1 MITRYLDRLD
11 PAASEIGSVNTIYLE
26 RDGEGALRLAGEN
39 TDWFGVRNALV
50 EALPAAQR
58 VSPRPFGDGK
68 AGFIIG
74 GGGTTRAAVYA
85 LSQLGLS
92 PIYILNRDP
101 VEVADIIAAFPQYDL
116 RPLTAPV
123 IPTIAESIAAGVGAI
138 PCLPP
143 QTEAERAVYDI
154 AGQLLANGPRGR
166 PFLEM
171 CYKPRRTRLYEMA
184 ESAGWT
190 AITGIEAMI
199 EQGFAQQ
206 ELWLLR
212 SISRPWD
219 RTDLPEHAKQKARA
233 LVRAMDDIVVSEKT
247 DRS

>member
-11 PAASEIGSVNTIYLE
+11 PGAAEIGSVNTIYLE
-26 RDGEGALRLAGEN
+26 RDSSGSIRTVGEN
-39 TDWFGVRNALV
+39 TDWLGVRNAIV
-50 EALPAAQR
+50 QSLPPPQQQLA
-58 VSPRPFGDGK
+58 RPFGEGR

-92 PIYILNRDP
+92 PIYLLNRDP
-101 VEVADIIAAFPQYDL
+101 DETEDIIGSFPQYDL
-116 RPLTAPV
+116 RPLPSN
-123 IPTIAESIAAGVGAI
+123 IPEIGDTIAAGVGAI

-143 QTEAERAVYDI
+143 QTAAERAVY
-154 AGQLLANGPRGR
+154 AAAEELFRTGPRGR

-184 ESAGWT
+184 EEAGWT

-212 SISRPWD
+212 SVARPWD
-219 RTDLPEHAKQKARA
+219 RDTLPEHAKEKARQ
-233 LVRAMDDIVVSEKT
+233 LVRGMDDIPPAER

>member
-11 PAASEIGSVNTIYLE
+11 PGASEIGSVNTIYLE
-26 RDGEGALRLAGEN
+26 RDAAGTLRTVGEN
-39 TDWFGVRNALV
+39 TDWLGVRNAIV
-50 EALPAAQR
+50 QSLPSSQQTL
-58 VSPRPFGDGK
+58 SRPFGGDK
-68 AGFIIG
+68 AGFIVG

-92 PIYILNRDP
+92 PIYLLNRDAS
-101 VEVADIIAAFPQYDL
+101 ETEEIIASFPQYDL
-116 RPLTAPV
+116 RPLTSSLVPS
-123 IPTIAESIAAGVGAI
+123 IADTIAAGVGAI

-143 QTEAERAVYDI
+143 QTEAERAVYTT
-154 AGQLLANGPRGR
+154 AEELFRSGPKGR

-171 CYKPRRTRLYEMA
+171 CYKPRRTKLYAMA
-184 ESAGWT
+184 EEAGWT

-212 SISRPWD
+212 SVARPWD
-219 RTDLPEHAKQKARA
+219 RTDLPEHAKEKARQ
-233 LVRAMDDIVVSEKT
+233 LVRGMDDIPPAERDKA
-247 DRS
+247 

>member
-11 PAASEIGSVNTIYLE
+11 PGAAEIGSVNTIYLE
-26 RDGEGALRLAGEN
+26 RDSSGSIRTVGEN
-39 TDWFGVRNALV
+39 TDWLGVRNAIV
-50 EALPAAQR
+50 QSLPPSIQ
-58 VSPRPFGDGK
+58 SLSRPFGEGK

-92 PIYILNRDP
+92 PIYLLNRD
-101 VEVADIIAAFPQYDL
+101 EGETADIIASFPQYDL
-116 RPLTAPV
+116 RPLSDPS
-123 IPTIAESIAAGVGAI
+123 IGDSIAAGVGAI

-143 QTEAERAVYDI
+143 QTDSERAVY
-154 AGQLLANGPRGR
+154 AAAEQLFRTGPTGR

-184 ESAGWT
+184 EEAGWT

-212 SISRPWD
+212 SVARPWD
-219 RTDLPEHAKQKARA
+219 RDTLPEHAKEKARQ
-233 LVRAMDDIVVSEKT
+233 LVRGMDDITPAER